1 MGDLVTTCY
10 DSQRLACEPLY
21 GTDSILLLVLLNDLV
36 CVSKLYFYPKKL
48 YIYILYNIINVYI
61 YIYYKCEY
69 VLYIYT
75 RARAY

>member
-48 YIYILYNIINVYI
+48 YIYIYILYNIINVYI
-61 YIYYKCEY
+61 YIYI
-69 VLYIYT
+69 L
-75 RARAY
+75 